1 MGSSL
6 QDLEERI
13 GALEATVG
21 ALRDRAAIQDLRFRY
36 HIAVNDRELDSIG
49 SLFTEDATVD
59 FGGIGSARGRKQIE
73 ALYEQVVGGAPFVK
87 QFIHNHTITLNGDRA
102 SGLSYLEAKTVTHG
116 ESYMV
121 AARFDDEYL
130 RDRGEWRF
138 VRLALVPYFV
148 VPLREG
154 WAGEEKIRLSP

>member
-1 MGSSL
+1 MGSTL

-13 GALEATVG
+13 GVLEATVG
-21 ALRDRAAIQDLRFRY
+21 
-36 HIAVNDRELDSIG
+36 SIG
-49 SLFTEDATVD
+49 SLFTENATVD
-59 FGGIGSARGRKQIE
+59 FGDIGSARGRREIE
-73 ALYEQVVGGAPFVK
+73 ALYEQVVGGTPFVK

-102 SGLSYLEAKTVTHG
+102 SGLSYLEARTVTNG

-138 VRLALVPYFV
+138 ARLALVPYFV

-154 WAGEEKIRLSP
+154 WAGEEKIRLSS